1 MKHRT
6 GHLYQRGDKFWLQY
20 RVEGRM
26 IRQSL
31 DTTDRD
37 EAETKQ
43 KKIMRPFQ
51 AADLASAHAI
61 VESQLR
67 SAETKAQTANEDAN
81 PPLAV
86 TDSWDAYKAATERPD
101 SGAKTLRQ
109 YESHVD
115 QFLAWMKEQHATVIL
130 MRDVSKDMADAYA
143 AHLAK
148 RGLSANR
155 FNKHIRFLELMFR
168 ALYDKARLTVN
179 PWEKIRRKRQ
189 TAQSRR
195 ELTIDELRRVC
206 SATKGEM
213 RLLLAIGIYTGLRL
227 GDATTLRWG
236 EVDLKRAMIQ
246 RIPNKT
252 ASRNPKP
259 IHIPIHATLA
269 AILNELPQKSRGDY
283 VLPETAENYL
293 HDPSIVTNNVR
304 TLMEA
309 NGISVHKPGTGF
321 KTVTD
326 ADGKE
331 TQVHSGTRACVEVGF
346 HSLRHT
352 FVSMC
357 REANA
362 PLSVVESLVGHS
374 NPTMTRL
381 YSHTSELA
389 AMSTVNLLPSV
400 MGDATTPLALPAP
413 QADIREQVRALA
425 GKSEIPD
432 KLPAGVVKVLEG
444 MNARNWSKVRDEL
457 LNRNPA

>member
-6 GHLYQRGDKFWLQY
+6 GYLYKRGNVFWLQY
-20 RVEGRM
+20 RIEGRFVQ
-26 IRQSL
+26 QSL
-31 DTTDRD
+31 GTTDRD
-37 EAETKQ
+37 EAQAEQ

-51 AADLASAHAI
+51 ATDLVSAHAI

-67 SAETKAQTANEDAN
+67 SAEIKAQTANEDAN
-81 PPLAV
+81 PPLAIA
-86 TDSWDAYKAATERPD
+86 DAWDAYLSAPSRPD

-109 YESHVD
+109 YESHAS
-115 QFLAWMKEQHATVIL
+115 QFLAWIKEQHLTAIL
-130 MRDVSKDMADAYA
+130 MRDVSKDMAEAYA
-143 AHLAK
+143 AHLVK

-168 ALYDKARLTVN
+168 ALYDKGRLTVN
-179 PWEKIRRKRQ
+179 SWETIRRKRQ

-206 SATKGEM
+206 STATGEM

-227 GDATTLRWG
+227 GDAATLRWG
-236 EVDLKRAMIQ
+236 EVDLKRGIIR

-269 AILNELPQKSRGDY
+269 EILNELPQKDKGDY

-304 TLMEA
+304 ALMEA

-321 KTVTD
+321 KTVIYKN
-326 ADGKE
+326 GNEK
-331 TQVHSGTRACVEVGF
+331 QVHSGIRACVEVGF

-389 AMSTVNLLPSV
+389 AMSAVNLLPSV
-400 MGDATTPLALPAP
+400 MGNITTPLALPAP
-413 QADIREQVRALA
+413 VTDWKVKVRALA
-425 GKSEIPD
+425 D
-432 KLPAGVVKVLEG
+432 KLTAKTWK
-444 MNARNWSKVRDEL
+444 AVRDEMM
-457 LNRNPA
+457 AMSEG